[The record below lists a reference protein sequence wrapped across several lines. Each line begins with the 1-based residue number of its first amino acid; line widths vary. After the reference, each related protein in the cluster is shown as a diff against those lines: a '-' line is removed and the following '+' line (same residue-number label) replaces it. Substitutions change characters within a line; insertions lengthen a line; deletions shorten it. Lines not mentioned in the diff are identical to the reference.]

1 MAAGRMTPS
10 NSPKPKRGK
19 KNDGVAANRHFNEVD
34 DSEHEEIEVVPEAVA
49 ITKSSLRSA
58 ASKAGPEAGSV
69 TTSSPT
75 PDVTR
80 PENTIKVL
88 IVSLRIT
95 PDALKNIEER
105 RASSTTIRKPPA
117 GYPQVVVTHSPQRH
131 PNYGRKSVGGKMPPK
146 TSKDSYASKASIG
159 SFEGDV
165 VRQRD
170 SAIHIPSPTPSNEAS
185 GLTNEAASQ
194 AFLNVLNTNG
204 DGEARPSSDDP
215 IGAVYVA
222 VSDDTTGN
230 DGEAIDG
237 DDQDEVDEDTF
248 DQSSGDFDNDNPL
261 IAKAAKK
268 VSRRSKLPA

>member
-1 MAAGRMTPS
+1 MPPKRLSSAMAAGKMTPS

-19 KNDGVAANRHFNEVD
+19 KNDGVAVNRHFNEVD
-34 DSEHEEIEVVPEAVA
+34 DFEHEEIEVVPEAVA

-58 ASKAGPEAGSV
+58 SSKAGPEAGSV

-95 PDALKNIEER
+95 PDALKNVVER
-105 RASSTTIRKPPA
+105 HASSTTIREPPA
-117 GYPQVVVTHSPQRH
+117 GYPQVVATHSPQRH

-146 TSKDSYASKASIG
+146 TSKDLYARKASTG
-159 SFEGDV
+159 SFGGDV

-170 SAIHIPSPTPSNEAS
+170 SAIHIPSPSPSNEAS
-185 GLTNEAASQ
+185 GLTIGAAGQ
-194 AFLNVLNTNG
+194 ASLNVLNTNG

-215 IGAVYVA
+215 IGAVHVA

-230 DGEAIDG
+230 DGE
-237 DDQDEVDEDTF
+237 DQDEVDEDTF
-248 DQSSGDFDNDNPL
+248 DQISGYFDNDNPL

-268 VSRRSKLPA
+268 